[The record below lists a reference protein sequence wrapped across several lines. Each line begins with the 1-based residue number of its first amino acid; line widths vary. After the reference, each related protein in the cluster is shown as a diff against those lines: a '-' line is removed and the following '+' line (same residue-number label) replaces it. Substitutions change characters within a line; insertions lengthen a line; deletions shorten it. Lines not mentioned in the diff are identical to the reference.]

1 MNIIENFIIVN
12 GLLSIYC
19 SLFLMVENGI
29 FLKYFKEKLN
39 KKVVDFIFFTS
50 LITNF
55 LAMLFR
61 HFEYSG
67 FILLGFLVM
76 ELILSI
82 KYKNWKNIIWII
94 VRSCIYIIISFLVL
108 LLL

>member
-1 MNIIENFIIVN
+1 MNIIENFIIGT
-12 GLLSIYC
+12 GLLSIYY
-19 SLFLMVENGI
+19 SLFLMVENGM
-29 FLKYFKEKLN
+29 FLKCFKEKLSI
-39 KKVVDFIFFTS
+39 KVVNFIFLTS

-55 LAMLFR
+55 LAILFR

-82 KYKNWKNIIWII
+82 NYKNWKNIIWLI
-94 VRSCIYIIISFLVL
+94 VRSCIYVVISFLVL

>member
-1 MNIIENFIIVN
+1 MNIIENFII
-12 GLLSIYC
+12 GSDLLSIYY
-19 SLFLMVENGI
+19 SLFLMVENGM
-29 FLKYFKEKLN
+29 FLMNFKEKIN
-39 KKVVDFIFFTS
+39 KKVVDFIFLTS

-55 LAMLFR
+55 LAILFR

-67 FILLGFLVM
+67 FILLGFLAI

-82 KYKNWKNIIWII
+82 NYKNLKNIIWLIA
-94 VRSCIYIIISFLVL
+94 RSCIYILISFFVL

>member
-1 MNIIENFIIVN
+1 MNSAENFIIVN

-19 SLFLMVENGI
+19 SLFLMVENGM

-61 HFEYSG
+61 DFEYSG

-94 VRSCIYIIISFLVL
+94 VRSCIYVLISFLVL
-108 LLL
+108 LFL

>member
-1 MNIIENFIIVN
+1 MNSVENFIIGT
-12 GLLSIYC
+12 GLLSIYY
-19 SLFLMVENGI
+19 SLFLMFENGM
-29 FLKYFKEKLN
+29 FLKYFKEKIN

-55 LAMLFR
+55 LAILFR

-82 KYKNWKNIIWII
+82 NYKNWENIIWLI
-94 VRSCIYIIISFLVL
+94 VRSCIYVVISFLVL

>member
-19 SLFLMVENGI
+19 SLFLMVENGM
-29 FLKYFKEKLN
+29 FLKYFKEKLD

-94 VRSCIYIIISFLVL
+94 VRSCIYIVISFLVL
-108 LLL
+108 LLS